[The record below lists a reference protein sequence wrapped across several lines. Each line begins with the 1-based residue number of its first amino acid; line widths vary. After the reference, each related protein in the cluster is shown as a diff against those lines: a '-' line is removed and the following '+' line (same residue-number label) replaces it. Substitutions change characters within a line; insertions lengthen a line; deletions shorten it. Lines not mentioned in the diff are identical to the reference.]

1 MTRRVLRGASY
12 VLILSGMLLLL
23 DAGLTVAWQEPV
35 SAVYARLEQRN
46 LDAELDRARTAP
58 LAAAEQ
64 RVLRKLPTRRHR
76 LAFLARRYKRRLREG
91 QALGRIRIPAIDV
104 NFVMVEGVDAASLRK
119 GPGRYPRTAM
129 PGQPGTVAVAG
140 HRTTYQAPFRHL
152 DDLDRGDEVRVEVPY
167 GDFTYRVERTRI
179 VPADAWWV
187 TRRVGHDRIVLTA
200 CHPLY
205 SAAQR
210 IVVFARLTKSRATA

>member
-1 MTRRVLRGASY
+1 MRRLARGAST
-12 VLILSGMLLLL
+12 VLILAGVLLLL

-35 SAVYARLEQRN
+35 SAIYARLEQRS
-46 LDAELDRARTAP
+46 LDADLVRAGRAP
-58 LAAAEQ
+58 LAPAER
-64 RVLRKLPTRRHR
+64 RVLSKLPSRAHR
-76 LAFLARRYKRRLREG
+76 LAFLARRHKRRTGEG
-91 QALGRIRIPAIDV
+91 EALGRIRIPAIDV
-104 NFVMVEGVDAASLRK
+104 NFVMVEGIDPASLRK

-140 HRTTYQAPFRHL
+140 HRTTYQAPFRRL
-152 DDLDRGDEVRVEVPY
+152 DDLDRGDEVRVEMPY

-187 TRRVGHDRIVLTA
+187 TNRVGHDRIVLTA
-200 CHPLY
+200 CHPLD

-210 IVVFARLTKSRATA
+210 IVVFARLTRSRAA